1 MNDFDES
8 LVTAVY
14 LVVAL
19 HYARIGE
26 ASDEEEDEGG
36 YVGETRDN
44 EEGKV
49 VGWG

>member
-1 MNDFDES
+1 MNYFDEC

-44 EEGKV
+44 EEDKV